1 MSMLRIALPIV
12 KPIMA
17 RQEWTRCVW
26 QRIRLPVLLM
36 LVGLA
41 GSTRTL
47 AAPEEDSTI
56 RVSQSGMYVIWYP
69 SKGNVADLYLNQPYV
84 VGGQIVL
91 QWRDVEPAQGK
102 YDFTRIDE
110 MLADLE
116 GRGLSTTI
124 QVNGNRKPDW
134 LFEKVP
140 YVKERLSHQ
149 VASRRGTLMYWHETH
164 RDAYCSML
172 GALAVH
178 LRGSPFRKTILGL
191 RLNFNAFGTEHT
203 FVPTKYRSP
212 DAWIIPT
219 GVDPDTV
226 KPWTPSTVEE
236 YTGAIVDTYIESFGG
251 SVRVFVRNGVADSVE
266 QRYRNQFENGTLGW
280 FHTSSEVEPRST
292 GTERRYL
299 RFYRDCRS
307 GKTTAYAEP
316 WASCWGH
323 HGGKTDDR
331 WCSPPQWMYWR
342 LLSDLNCGVSHIA
355 IYASDLRVAIDGT
368 YQQGGR
374 VFADGN
380 RTYQREFDA
389 GIRFAAK
396 YAGYHANPRQSPGAW
411 IAFRKND
418 VVRAEN
424 GIPARQ
430 RKLSTLTGDYSFLMK
445 RLPGDRSVGQD
456 VVNVGP
462 DDQRFGAWAR
472 RLPARD
478 IMRIALDEAFADSL
492 QGTTPQVKVVYL
504 DEPGKR
510 LDVSMAGRTE
520 TVNMIGT
527 GHWQM
532 ASFDVVG
539 SSLQPDSAGTHIQLR
554 TGKDPIHLHMVEVE
568 RAEPRESP

>member
-1 MSMLRIALPIV
+1 MMT
-12 KPIMA
+12 
-17 RQEWTRCVW
+17 RQERTRCAW
-26 QRIRLPVLLM
+26 RRIRLPVLLM

-41 GSTRTL
+41 GSTRPL
-47 AAPEEDSTI
+47 VASEGDSTP
-56 RVSQSGMYVIWYP
+56 RAPNSGIFVIWYP
-69 SKGNVADLYLNQPYV
+69 SKGNADLYLNQPYV

-91 QWRDVEPAQGK
+91 QWRDVEPTERK
-102 YDFTRIDE
+102 YNFTRIDE
-110 MLADLE
+110 KLADLE

-124 QVNGNRKPDW
+124 QINGNRKPDW

-164 RDAYCSML
+164 RDVYCAMLRAL
-172 GALAVH
+172 GAH
-178 LRGSPFRKTILGL
+178 LKSSPFRKTILGL

-203 FVPTKYRSP
+203 FVPTEYRSP
-212 DAWIIPT
+212 DAWTIPT
-219 GVDPDTV
+219 GVDSSTV
-226 KPWTPSTVEE
+226 KPWTSSTVEE
-236 YTGAIVDTYIESFGG
+236 YTGAVVDTYIESFAGC
-251 SVRVFVRNGVADSVE
+251 VRIFVRNGVAGSVE
-266 QRYRNQFENGTLGW
+266 QRYRDQFENGALSW
-280 FHTSSEVEPRST
+280 FHTSSEVEPRAA

-355 IYASDLRVAIDGT
+355 LYASDLRVAIDGT
-368 YQQGGR
+368 YRQGGR

-380 RTYQREFDA
+380 KTYQREFDA
-389 GIRFAAK
+389 AIRFAAK
-396 YAGYHANPRQSPGAW
+396 YVGYHACPEQSPGAW
-411 IAFRKND
+411 VAFRENN

-424 GIPARQ
+424 GMPERQ
-430 RKLSTLTGDYSFLMK
+430 RKLKVLTGDYSFLMK

-456 VVNVGP
+456 IVTIGP

-478 IMRIALDEAFADSL
+478 GMRLALDDAFADSL
-492 QGTTPQVKVVYL
+492 NEDTHRVNVVYL
-504 DEPGKR
+504 DEPNKR
-510 LDVSMAGRTE
+510 FEVLVAGRRERIAMTGTE
-520 TVNMIGT
+520 R
-527 GHWQM
+527 WQT
-532 ASFDVVG
+532 ASFAVHGG
-539 SSLQPDSAGTHIQLR
+539 SLLPNQTHIQVI
-554 TGKDPIHLHMVEVE
+554 TEGDPIYLHMVEVE
-568 RAEPRESP
+568 R